1 MFPQVRGGFERD
13 RTAPKRYP
21 WGTTK
26 RPRAVRQHHVRG
38 ASPNWIGVRLM
49 STIVPSQPRKQVP
62 RPALCPTCGLAADNG
77 ILVRSELTATATYVD
92 TAGHI
97 FSVTWVEVAG

>member
-1 MFPQVRGGFERD
+1 
-13 RTAPKRYP
+13 
-21 WGTTK
+21 
-26 RPRAVRQHHVRG
+26 
-38 ASPNWIGVRLM
+38 M
-49 STIVPSQPRKQVP
+49 STPH
-62 RPALCPTCGLAADNG
+62 PALCPTCGLAADNG